1 MDTNGTP
8 SKVKPTEEKEGGKS
22 PSRKS
27 KLSSSTLRMPT
38 GERILDY
45 SDSSD
50 ESEGDGP
57 NAAEKFVS
65 AAAANSTIDAGND
78 NEIQNFIPNFGP
90 PLPEEEDEDAEKTEQ
105 NADRFLSIIII
116 FKILINSMSL
126 REH

>member
-1 MDTNGTP
+1 
-8 SKVKPTEEKEGGKS
+8 
-22 PSRKS
+22 
-27 KLSSSTLRMPT
+27 MPT

-45 SDSSD
+45 SDSSEDYNDSSD

-57 NAAEKFVS
+57 NAVEKFVS

-116 FKILINSMSL
+116 FKILINLSLSMAL